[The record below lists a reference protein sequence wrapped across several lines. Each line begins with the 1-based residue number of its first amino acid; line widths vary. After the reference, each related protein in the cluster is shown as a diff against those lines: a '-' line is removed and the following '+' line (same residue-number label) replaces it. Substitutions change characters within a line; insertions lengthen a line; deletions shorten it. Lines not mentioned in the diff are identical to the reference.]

1 MKTITRNLICL
12 SLLVALTSCWKKP
25 QADLPEAAAVAD
37 HANGD
42 SQGNEDHGNADA
54 THGKPK
60 TPFHS
65 TRMRLPD
72 MEGLPSNQDLNPVSS
87 TESGGAVI
95 ARPPTE

>member
-1 MKTITRNLICL
+1 MKTITRTLICL
-12 SLLVALTSCWKKP
+12 SLLAALTSCSTKP
-25 QADLPEAAAVAD
+25 QVDPVDAAPPAT

-42 SQGNEDHGNADA
+42 SDESSDSNADA
-54 THGKPK
+54 TNGKPK

-72 MEGLPSNQDLNPVSS
+72 MEGLPSNQDLSPVNS

>member
-1 MKTITRNLICL
+1 MKPLIRNLICL
-12 SLLVALTSCWKKP
+12 SLLAALTSCWRKP
-25 QADLPEAAAVAD
+25 QVDLPEAAPVAS

-42 SQGNEDHGNADA
+42 SQENEDHGNADA

-72 MEGLPSNQDLNPVSS
+72 MEGLPSNQDLSPVNSA
-87 TESGGAVI
+87 ESGGAVI
-95 ARPPTE
+95 ARPPVE